1 MKVTMLFRLLILIF
15 ISSLIGVYARG
26 SSDGS
31 VHVNGYYRSNGT
43 YVTPHYRSAPDG
55 DFSNNWSTKGNIN
68 PYTREEGTKIDPSTG
83 ASQGGG
89 STNSVSSTVVNPE
102 SNIGSEVNS
111 ASSATSYSSEAGT
124 PENKASKVTT
134 KKSS

>member
-26 SSDGS
+26 SSGGGS

-43 YVTPHYRSAPDG
+43 YVAPHYRSAPDG

-68 PYTREEGTKIDPSTG
+68 PYTGEEGTKTIDPNSPHNGNGTIN
-83 ASQGGG
+83 
-89 STNSVSSTVVNPE
+89 TNSSFQD
-102 SNIGSEVNS
+102 S
-111 ASSATSYSSEAGT
+111 ASEIKSE
-124 PENKASKVTT
+124 N
-134 KKSS
+134 

>member
-26 SSDGS
+26 SSGGS